1 MFIKC
6 RCFKAGSAGKSFC
19 TETGSSEP
27 PQLSSSYTPGSLYAI
42 AEFYCSE
49 FVSLLFLVEKDNAV
63 MCRGARRAEQKT
75 LWRVGERGKK
85 SLSQVHLC
93 AFVHVL
99 EPATLC
105 PLPPRKAELGDG
117 GGALQPALCWLPLT
131 REREI
136 TVLAGTPRQAVP
148 AQLASPACHPPGEG
162 MDAASRPWH
171 HSYTEQLQREPWA
184 FLGAIQPWLSLH

>member
-42 AEFYCSE
+42 AEFYRSE

-75 LWRVGERGKK
+75 LWRVGEREKKK
-85 SLSQVHLC
+85 SKSG
-93 AFVHVL
+93 AFVRIC
-99 EPATLC
+99 AC
-105 PLPPRKAELGDG
+105 F
-117 GGALQPALCWLPLT
+117 GACHSVSPSSQEGRAGRWRASFAASSCWLPLT

>member
-1 MFIKC
+1 MLDVFAFMFIKC

-75 LWRVGERGKK
+75 LWRVGEREKKK
-85 SLSQVHLC
+85 SKSG
-93 AFVHVL
+93 AFVRIC
-99 EPATLC
+99 AC
-105 PLPPRKAELGDG
+105 F
-117 GGALQPALCWLPLT
+117 GACHSVSPSSQEGRAGRWRGSFAASSLLAALDT
-131 REREI
+131 REGNHRAGRDPKASSSS
-136 TVLAGTPRQAVP
+136 TACLPRMPSPRRRHGCCQQALAP
-148 AQLASPACHPPGEG
+148 QLH
-162 MDAASRPWH
+162 
-171 HSYTEQLQREPWA
+171 
-184 FLGAIQPWLSLH
+184 